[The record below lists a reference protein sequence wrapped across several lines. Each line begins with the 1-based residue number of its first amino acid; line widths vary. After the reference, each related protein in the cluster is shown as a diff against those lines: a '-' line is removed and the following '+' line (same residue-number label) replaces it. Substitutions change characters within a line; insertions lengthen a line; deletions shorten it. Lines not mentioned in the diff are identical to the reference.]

1 MASKSEKTFGARL
14 LRAQTLHQ
22 YISNFNNYAPPRYEE
37 SSAGFLEFLQT
48 ISTTNTEEAMLR
60 QQYNTTVTNRAIAF
74 RDGEN
79 SIFKMLTLLRSVVLA
94 QYGRNSLEL
103 SQVDANI
110 RHMREAKLIFKAATE
125 NTPEEKISQSEQSY
139 GSVTQQF
146 SDLVA
151 VLSQLPGYNP
161 SNSALQVAQ
170 LQALISQLNQ
180 LNMEAASRYQ
190 QLKNVRSRRRNLY
203 KELNE
208 RMVRIKAYVKGN
220 YGSKS
225 QEYTLVREVKV

>member
-1 MASKSEKTFGARL
+1 MASKSETSFGARL
-14 LRAQTLHQ
+14 LRGQTLHQ
-22 YISNFNNYAPPRYEE
+22 YISNFNNYAPPRHEE
-37 SSAGFLEFLQT
+37 SSGGFWEFLQS
-48 ISTTNTEEAMLR
+48 ISMTNMEEATLR

-74 RDGEN
+74 RDGET
-79 SIFKMLTLLRSVVLA
+79 SILKMLTLIRSVVLA

-103 SQVDANI
+103 SQVDAGI
-110 RHMREAKLIFKAATE
+110 RRMREAKVIFKPATE

-139 GSVTQQF
+139 GSMTQQF

-161 SNSALQVAQ
+161 SNPALQVGP
-170 LQALISQLNQ
+170 LQMLLAQLNQ
-180 LNMEAASRYQ
+180 LNMEAARHYQ
-190 QLKNVRSRRRNLY
+190 QSKQVRARRRDSY

-220 YGSKS
+220 YGTKS
-225 QEYTLVREVKV
+225 QEYTLVREIKI